1 MSLKVV
7 ARVDGAPL
15 VRLEEMIWVGDIP
28 TLGASRCPER
38 EALVFAD
45 GDARTT
51 YSDLEQ
57 QTNAFVQLLRERGVR
72 PGERI
77 AYLGRNN
84 DLFFPVLFGAI
95 RAGVV
100 LVPINWRLAV
110 PEIAFQLNDSRA
122 SLLLCDIELIEDA
135 RAASAGLEEPPSLL
149 LVDDKGEEGLRS
161 LLRHEA
167 PVLQCPHDPEQIVVQ
182 LYTSGTTGNPKGVL
196 ISHKAFSIA
205 RHADLISPD
214 WEDWVEGGVSL
225 SPMPN
230 FHIGGMCWVLIG
242 LVRFATV
249 VITADPSPL
258 NVLDLMRRYAV
269 ERCFLV
275 ATVMRAV
282 VDELTNSGGLVPP
295 IKGLY
300 YGAMVM
306 SERLLR
312 DTMKIFG
319 CSFGQFFGMTELT
332 GTATF
337 LAPRDHDLAHPH
349 RLKSLGRPLAGM
361 SLEIRGLDRQ
371 VLAPGEHGEIWIKTP
386 TLMTGYWQMPGKT
399 AEVIVDG
406 WYATGDGGYLDEDGF
421 LYLTDRIKDMIVSGG
436 ENVYPAEVEEAFRQ
450 HPAVLDAAVIG
461 LPDERWG
468 EAVVAVIE
476 LRPDLH
482 PNIDD
487 LSTFIRA
494 RIAGYKCPKMVRFGT
509 LPRTAS
515 GKVQRGKL
523 RELLLSEDS
532 RGAQ

>member
-1 MSLKVV
+1 MSSKVL

-15 VRLEEMIWVGDIP
+15 LRLEEMIWVGDIP
-28 TLGASRCPER
+28 ALGALRYPER
-38 EALVFAD
+38 DALVFPD
-45 GDARTT
+45 GNFRTT
-51 YSDLEQ
+51 YSGLEQ
-57 QTNAFVQLLRERGVR
+57 QTNAFVRLLRERGVL
-72 PGERI
+72 PGDRI

-110 PEIAFQLNDSRA
+110 PEIAYQLEDSR
-122 SLLLCDIELIEDA
+122 SRLLVCDTGMVEDA
-135 RAASAGLEEPPSLL
+135 RAAVAGLQVPPAFL
-149 LVDDKGEEGLRS
+149 LVDDQSPAGLRS
-161 LLRHEA
+161 LLCRPA
-167 PVLQCPHDPEQIVVQ
+167 SVQPCPRNPEQIVVQ
-182 LYTSGTTGNPKGVL
+182 MYTSGTTGNPKGVL
-196 ISHKAFSIA
+196 ISHQAFSIA
-205 RHADLISPD
+205 RHADLVSAD

-230 FHIGGMCWVLIG
+230 FHIGGMCWVLMG
-242 LVRFATV
+242 LVRMATV
-249 VITADPSPL
+249 VITCDPSPL
-258 NVLDLMRRYAV
+258 NVLNLMRTYAV

-275 ATVMRAV
+275 ATAMRAV
-282 VDELTNSGGLVPP
+282 VDELINSGGSVPP

-312 DTMKIFG
+312 DTMGLFG

-337 LAPRDHDLAHPH
+337 LGPRDHDLLHPQ

-361 SLEIRGLDRQ
+361 SLEIRGTDRQ
-371 VLAPGEHGEIWIKTP
+371 VLGRGEHGEIWIKTP
-386 TLMTGYWQMPGKT
+386 TLMSGYWQMPGKT
-399 AEVIVDG
+399 QEAVVEG
-406 WYATGDGGYLDEDGF
+406 WYATGDGGYLDDEGF
-421 LYLTDRIKDMIVSGG
+421 LHLTDRIKDMIVSGG

-450 HPAVLDAAVIG
+450 HPAVLDAAVVG

-476 LRPDLH
+476 LRPDVQVET
-482 PNIDD
+482 DE

-494 RIAGYKCPKMVRFGT
+494 RIAGYKCPKTIRFGS

-515 GKVQRGKL
+515 GKVQRNKL
-523 RELLLSEDS
+523 RERIVSENPWD
-532 RGAQ
+532 

>member
-1 MSLKVV
+1 MSLKVL
-7 ARVDGAPL
+7 ARVDGSPL
-15 VRLEEMIWVGDIP
+15 MRLEEMIWVGEIP
-28 TLGASRCPER
+28 ALGASRYPER
-38 EALVFAD
+38 DALVFPD
-45 GDARTT
+45 GDVRTT
-51 YSDLEQ
+51 YSGLEQ
-57 QTNAFVQLLRERGVR
+57 QTNAFVKLLHDRGVL

-110 PEIAFQLNDSRA
+110 PEVAYQLEDARA
-122 SLLLCDIELIEDA
+122 RLLLCDMGLIEDA
-135 RAASAGLEEPPSLL
+135 RAAAARLDSPPSLL
-149 LVDDKGEEGLRS
+149 MIDDESPAGLRS
-161 LLRHEA
+161 LLCHPA
-167 PVLQCPHDPEQIVVQ
+167 PVIPSPRDPDQIVVQ
-182 LYTSGTTGNPKGVL
+182 MYTSGTTGNPKGVL
-196 ISHKAFSIA
+196 ISHQAFSIA

-230 FHIGGMCWVLIG
+230 FHIGGMVWVLIG
-242 LVRFATV
+242 LVRLATV
-249 VITADPSPL
+249 VITSDPSPS
-258 NVLDLMRRYAV
+258 NVLNLMRTYAV

-282 VDELTNSGGLVPP
+282 VDELMSSGGAVPP

-306 SERLLR
+306 SERLLS
-312 DTMKIFG
+312 DTMKLFG

-337 LAPRDHDLAHPH
+337 LGPGDHDLAQPQ

-361 SLEIRGLDRQ
+361 SLEIRGPDRQ
-371 VLAPGEHGEIWIKTP
+371 LLARGEHGEIWIKTP
-386 TLMTGYWQMPGKT
+386 TLMSGYWQMPGKT
-399 AEVIVDG
+399 AQAVVDG

-436 ENVYPAEVEEAFRQ
+436 ENVYPAEVEEVIRQ
-450 HPAVLDAAVIG
+450 HPSVLDAAVIG

-468 EAVVAVIE
+468 EVVITVVE
-476 LRPDLH
+476 LRPGVH
-482 PNIDD
+482 VETEE
-487 LSTFIRA
+487 LSAFIRT
-494 RIAGYKCPKMVRFGT
+494 RIAGYKCPKTIRFDT

-523 RELLLSEDS
+523 RERTVSASPRD
-532 RGAQ
+532 